1 MTLPAT
7 FFVPDFLHL
16 ARDELHILLHQLRD
30 PLCTQVYL
38 LIIGHCI
45 FKTGEFLGGYDR
57 LMELCTPPQ
66 PERGRRRSQPTY
78 KQMRRAVA
86 DLVSAGMIERSIH
99 NQAQGQLRLRVTKTK
114 STVTSIRKEGR
125 V

>member
-7 FFVPDFLHL
+7 FFSPKFLYMERL
-16 ARDELHILLHQLRD
+16 EIHILLHKLRN
-30 PLCTQVYL
+30 PICTQVYL
-38 LIIGHCI
+38 LIMGHCI

-66 PERGRRRSQPTY
+66 PERGRRRQGPTR
-78 KQMRRAVA
+78 KKLRCAVEE
-86 DLVSAGMIERSIH
+86 LVSHDLIERSMH
-99 NQAQGQLRLRVTKTK
+99 NMAQGQLRLWVKKLK
-114 STVTSIRKEGR
+114 SEAVPIQKEGR